1 MARMISELNKPA
13 DIMASADFKV
23 VDKALIPK
31 RADWNIRFASNQL
44 VLCYTDQSRYAGEV
58 NHSNWYEILGR
69 EDVGWGHSDPN
80 LDPCGYRSLMVL
92 QLAEKYYNTP
102 SLYDRLIANRP
113 QKNIRPKSVEH
124 ARLFTAPPPG
134 GFYFQDQQSR
144 GIFRRGGG
152 RIQSSIPIHPDHQQT
167 AYHRP
172 HHWASGFF
180 KRCAEE
186 YPLHLKDRRITPAN
200 CCLFVHRFIHR
211 AASFCGNGTCGD

>member
-31 RADWNIRFASNQL
+31 WADWNIRFASNQL
-44 VLCYTDQSRYAGEV
+44 VLCYTDQNRYAGEV

-69 EDVGWGHSDPN
+69 EDLGWGHSDPN

-124 ARLFTAPPPG
+124 VRLFTTPPEGQPPNLLE
-134 GFYFQDQQSR
+134 GFISRISNQGVYSDVAVDVSNLQFQ
-144 GIFRRGGG
+144 
-152 RIQSSIPIHPDHQQT
+152 SIPTTSKLHTIDHIIGHRVFLSVAPKNIH
-167 AYHRP
+167 
-172 HHWASGFF
+172 
-180 KRCAEE
+180 
-186 YPLHLKDRRITPAN
+186 
-200 CCLFVHRFIHR
+200 FI
-211 AASFCGNGTCGD
+211 